1 MVDAT
6 REQLSSDIRHVLDDV
21 QGLLTQ
27 AAESTGQQAHEL
39 RLRAT
44 EKLQGVQSALGDLQ
58 HAAAERSR
66 DAVHAT
72 DDWVHTHPWAAMGIG
87 ASVGFLLGMLISRS

>member
-1 MVDAT
+1 MADAT
-6 REQLSSDIRHVLDDV
+6 REQLSNDIRHVLDDV
-21 QGLLTQ
+21 QSLLTQ
-27 AAESTGQQAHEL
+27 AADSSGQQAHDL

-44 EKLQGVQSALGDLQ
+44 EKLKSAQSTLGDLQ

-66 DAVHAT
+66 HAVHAT